1 MRYSTRSVRSDTARE
16 VGSSGVIGKS
26 AGRSVALS
34 AHRPASL
41 RQIRIWHA
49 VEQIPPGRVAT
60 YGDIAR
66 AAGIPRGARQVG
78 RALRTCPQHLDLPW
92 HRVLGAGGRIALPGD
107 QGAEQR
113 TRLRFEGVPF
123 SGTRVLLDRCRW
135 TGIEE

>member
-1 MRYSTRSVRSDTARE
+1 MRYSTRSVRSDTASE
-16 VGSSGVIGKS
+16 VGSIGVVGI
-26 AGRSVALS
+26 AADRSDSLS
-34 AHRPASL
+34 ARRPASL

-78 RALRTCPQHLDLPW
+78 RALRDCPQHLGLPW
-92 HRVLGAGGRIALPGD
+92 HRVLRAGGRIALPGD

-113 TRLRFEGVPF
+113 IRLQAEGVPF
-123 SGTRVLLDRCRW
+123 AGTRVLLERCRW
-135 TGIEE
+135 TGLEE

>member
-1 MRYSTRSVRSDTARE
+1 MRYSTRSVRSDTASEIRL
-16 VGSSGVIGKS
+16 SGLIGKS
-26 AGRSVALS
+26 ADRSVALS

-41 RQIRIWHA
+41 RQVRIWRA

-60 YGDIAR
+60 YGDIAL

-78 RALRTCPQHLDLPW
+78 RALRDCPQHLDLPW

-113 TRLRFEGVPF
+113 ARLQSEGVPF

-135 TGIEE
+135 TGFDD

>member
-1 MRYSTRSVRSDTARE
+1 MRSSTRSVRSDTASE
-16 VGSSGVIGKS
+16 FGSSGVIGK
-26 AGRSVALS
+26 ADARSVSLS
-34 AHRPASL
+34 GHRPASL

-66 AAGIPRGARQVG
+66 VAGIPRGARQVG
-78 RALRTCPQHLDLPW
+78 RALRGCPQHLELPW

-113 TRLRFEGVPF
+113 IRLQSEGVPF
-123 SGTRVLLDRCRW
+123 SGARVVLERCRW
-135 TGIEE
+135 TGFEE